1 MLVPNKVINLSDSII
16 GKMTNIL
23 TYIKNKEI
31 NIKELFFFTQDN
43 FDEIDEFIYSLDVL
57 YLLDVIEVD
66 FDRGVVLFVNKDRK

>member
-31 NIKELFFFTQDN
+31 NIKELFFLTQDN